1 MKLLLASLV
10 HGPDAVSLPADASP
24 STGWADRRAS
34 DSRADAV
41 EALVLP
47 LLREQAGALARR
59 WAERARPIL
68 LLDQHAGQDAFPTG
82 EAHGLVE
89 ALIADLASNEGT
101 SEHAVGHGIRF
112 GTTAFVQ
119 GASVHHVL
127 KALDLLMA
135 MTLFA
140 MESALGRI
148 DDGLVTTAADGV
160 NLSRRFQRRGALLVL
175 AATRGYM
182 HAYGEALRDRFRHLR
197 HDLRTPLGTIK
208 SVLALMDDESVPLEA
223 RADPNFR
230 AMATRNAKSLDELIG
245 ARLGDAATLLP
256 ATVGQDTSVRA
267 IVCAVRREIRTE
279 TERRGVT
286 ISVDQG
292 GPHGRLDAAGFE
304 LLLRELLEAAVQE
317 CDPGEKVHIAFDRTV
332 GHAIV
337 AISREGG
344 RYVLHRLDTL
354 ERLSTLARQIG
365 ATITVGAQ
373 TLISVPLR
381 ASDVST
387 GERPNLVSRDA
398 ERLREGETRH
408 DVGGTR
414 ESHHGQTGAH

>member
-1 MKLLLASLV
+1 M
-10 HGPDAVSLPADASP
+10 HGPDAVSLPADASL

-47 LLREQAGALARR
+47 LLREQAGALAGR
-59 WAERARPIL
+59 WAERARAIL
-68 LLDQHAGQDAFPTG
+68 LLDQDAGQDAFPIG
-82 EAHGLVE
+82 EARGLVE
-89 ALIADLASNEGT
+89 TLIADVASNEGT
-101 SEHAVGHGIRF
+101 SEHTVGHGIRF
-112 GTTAFVQ
+112 GSTAFVQ

-140 MESALGRI
+140 MESALGQI
-148 DDGLVTTAADGV
+148 GDGFVTTAADGV
-160 NLSRRFQRRGALLVL
+160 NLSRRLQRRGALLAL

-317 CDPGEKVHIAFDRTV
+317 CDPGEKVQIAFDRTV

-344 RYVLHRLDTL
+344 RYALQRLDTL

-365 ATITVGAQ
+365 ATITVGAR
-373 TLISVPLR
+373 TLVSVPLR

-387 GERPNLVSRDA
+387 AERPKPVSNDV
-398 ERLREGETRH
+398 ERLHEGETRH
-408 DVGGTR
+408 DVGGAR
-414 ESHHGQTGAH
+414 ESHHGQAGAH